1 MSLVLEALGC
11 ARSGRQLFAPV
22 CATLGPGEALI
33 LRGPNGSGKT
43 TLLRAVAGLMP
54 FEGRATFDGKPVSQA
69 EGAIAY
75 AGHQDTVKPSLTV
88 AENLAFWA
96 DFVGG
101 DAQAAAK
108 DFDLA
113 TLADRPAGRLSAG
126 QRRRLGLA
134 RLVLTPARLWLLDEP
149 TNSLDD
155 VNSRRLT
162 ALVRAHLDTGGLAI
176 IATHIALG
184 LDAATLRL
192 RPSEAATSDP
202 FLEGSLS

>member
-1 MSLVLEALGC
+1 MPP
-11 ARSGRQLFAPV
+11 APPD
-22 CATLGPGEALI
+22 AFP
-33 LRGPNGSGKT
+33 
-43 TLLRAVAGLMP
+43 
-54 FEGRATFDGKPVSQA
+54 PVS
-69 EGAIAY
+69 
-75 AGHQDTVKPSLTV
+75 
-88 AENLAFWA
+88 
-96 DFVGG
+96 
-101 DAQAAAK
+101 AAAW
-108 DFDLA
+108 A
-113 TLADRPAGRLSAG
+113 SPGWRSRP
-126 QRRRLGLA
+126 
-134 RLVLTPARLWLLDEP
+134 PRLWLLDEP